1 MSLGFNNRQ
10 RLTLGRSGTSSLE
23 FAIVVVPFVLI
34 IIAGMDLGRYF
45 LTQHSLRTLT
55 SEAVRA
61 MLIACYG
68 ATAAC
73 PMGSSDKAAV
83 AAKVPFLVA
92 GSISWPTAN
101 QSAPNASTGERTIS
115 VTVTYPFTFIL
126 PAWVGQNAG
135 SPISE
140 STQLTY

>member
-1 MSLGFNNRQ
+1 MSLGSNKRQ
-10 RLTLGRSGTSSLE
+10 RLALGGSGTSSLE
-23 FAIVVVPFVLI
+23 FALVAVPFMLLM
-34 IIAGMDLGRYF
+34 IAGMDLGRYF
-45 LTQHSLRTLT
+45 ITQHSLRTLT

-92 GSISWPTAN
+92 GSISWPTAS

-115 VTVTYPFTFIL
+115 VTITYPFTFVL
-126 PAWVGQNAG
+126 PAWVGLNAG

-140 STQLTY
+140 STQLSY